1 MTSVV
6 SVREYYEVTNFQTS
20 SEPRIMLFD
29 LATGGHHPS
38 YIRYLVEY
46 WRNENLAG
54 NLFIVV
60 SPEFLK
66 KYVDVVSLACF
77 SVNFVA
83 ISPEEAKK
91 LEKIK
96 RIIKRASFEWKLFCK
111 YARGLQINHAVLMY
125 FDHFQLPLAFGANA
139 PCSFSGIYFRPTFHY
154 NDFPNYTPNWKD
166 KIRQWRQKFIL
177 SRTLQNRQLKALFC
191 LDSFAV
197 EHIKQFSKQ
206 VKIIHLADPVQVYNN
221 NEINDIKFKAI
232 SQKKS
237 LNICPDR
244 KVLLLFG
251 KLNSRKGIY
260 QTLEAIK
267 LLPIETCK
275 KICLLLVGE
284 VSATEK
290 LTIEAC
296 IQEILESSPVQ
307 IITNFEFITEEE
319 VAVYFQMTDIVLAP
333 YQRHVGMSGILLL
346 AAAAQKPVLA
356 SDYGLMG
363 QLVLSSQ
370 LGVTVDSTSASNIAK
385 KLQELVTISPNKLCD
400 ITSINQFAK
409 NHSSMNFSQVIF
421 DSFLNAQ

>member
-1 MTSVV
+1 MTSELLYRLYQTT
-6 SVREYYEVTNFQTS
+6 STS
-20 SEPRIMLFD
+20 SNPSQPRIMLFD

-38 YIRYLVEY
+38 YIHYLVEY

-66 KYVDVVSLACF
+66 KHIDIVSLACS

-83 ISPEEAKK
+83 ITPEQAKK

-96 RIIKRASFEWKLFCK
+96 RIINRASFEWKLFCK
-111 YARGLQINHAVLMY
+111 YARALQINHAVLMY

-154 NDFPNYTPNWKD
+154 DDFPNYAANWKD
-166 KIRQWRQKFIL
+166 KIRQWRQKLIL
-177 SRTLQNRQLKALFC
+177 SRTLQNQQLKTLFC

-197 EHIKQFSKQ
+197 EHIKKISKQ
-206 VKIIHLADPVQVYNN
+206 VKIIHLPDPVKIYNN
-221 NEINDIKFKAI
+221 NEINDIKSKAI
-232 SQKKS
+232 NQKKS
-237 LNICPDR
+237 LNICSDR

-260 QTLEAIK
+260 QTFEAIK
-267 LLPIETCK
+267 LLPSEICE

-284 VSATEK
+284 VCATEK
-290 LTIEAC
+290 LTIETC
-296 IQEILESSPVQ
+296 IQEILESFPVQ
-307 IITNFEFITEEE
+307 IITNFKFITEEE
-319 VAVYFQMTDIVLAP
+319 VAVYFQMADIVLAP

-356 SDYGLMG
+356 SDYGLIG
-363 QLVLSSQ
+363 QLVLSYQ
-370 LGVTVDSTSASNIAK
+370 LGVTVDSTSAQNIAI
-385 KLQELVTISPNKLCD
+385 KLQEVVNISPNKLCN
-400 ITSINQFAK
+400 INSINKFAE
-409 NHSSMNFSQVIF
+409 NHSATNFSKSIF
-421 DSFLNAQ
+421 DISINTI